1 MCTNLWLSAIKKTL
15 TKQYLYNMSIY
26 DTSGRRRSNMEAGV
40 EKESG
45 TILRMGPWMSKI
57 NADNGK
63 LL

>member
-1 MCTNLWLSAIKKTL
+1 
-15 TKQYLYNMSIY
+15 
-26 DTSGRRRSNMEAGV
+26 MEAGV

-45 TILRMGPWMSKI
+45 TILRMDPWMNKI

>member
-1 MCTNLWLSAIKKTL
+1 
-15 TKQYLYNMSIY
+15 
-26 DTSGRRRSNMEAGV
+26 MEAGV

-63 LL
+63 LLDLWGVEKWNNMIQLIF